1 MQCQERKMRKP
12 VMHPTAV
19 QQGLSCQFS
28 ANRGLIISK
37 HKLLLLLSILFSLWV
52 FGPLTVM
59 AAELEGISAPS
70 ADIMLSFV
78 QGGRVAEVLVK
89 EGDIVKKN
97 QLLARLDDK
106 TERIQLTQLKAQ
118 AEDKLRVKTAE
129 AEWVQKKADLKKI
142 ARAKTKGA
150 ATDWE
155 LQHARLAVKIA
166 LLALQAA
173 KFEHEQY
180 QRTYRQ
186 AQSQLQRMQLLSP
199 IVGRVEKTNIESGEA
214 AESLVPV
221 IQVIKIDP
229 LWIDLPVPLEQV
241 RQLTKGNIARISFPG
256 TDGVEPAEG
265 IIIHVSGV
273 ADAASDTLRVRVEVP
288 NPDGRPAGERV
299 FVRFMPGKPV
309 ANLKD

>member
-1 MQCQERKMRKP
+1 M
-12 VMHPTAV
+12 
-19 QQGLSCQFS
+19 
-28 ANRGLIISK
+28 
-37 HKLLLLLSILFSLWV
+37 FSLWV
-52 FGPLTVM
+52 FGPLTVT
-59 AAELEGISAPS
+59 AAELEGISASSAELEGISAPS

-78 QGGRVAEVLVK
+78 LGGRVAEVLVK
-89 EGDIVKKN
+89 DGDFVKKN
-97 QLLARLDDK
+97 QILARLDDK

-118 AEDKLRVKTAE
+118 AKDKTLVQKAS
-129 AEWVQKKADLKKI
+129 AEWVQKKADSRKI

-155 LQHARLAVKIA
+155 VQHARLAVKIA
-166 LLALQAA
+166 LLALQAS

-186 AQSQLQRMQLLSP
+186 AQSQLKRMQLVSP
-199 IVGRVEKTNIESGEA
+199 IAGRVEKTNIEAGEA

-221 IQVIKIDP
+221 IQVVKIDP

-241 RQLTKGNIARISFPG
+241 RQLRKGNIARVSFPG
-256 TDGVEPAEG
+256 TDAPEPAEG
-265 IIIHVSGV
+265 IIIHVSRV

-299 FVRFMPGKPV
+299 FVEFIPAKPV

>member
-37 HKLLLLLSILFSLWV
+37 HKLLLLLSILFSLGV
-52 FGPLTVM
+52 FGPLTVT

-186 AQSQLQRMQLLSP
+186 AQSQLQRMQLVSP

-299 FVRFMPGKPV
+299 FVKFMPGKPV

>member
-1 MQCQERKMRKP
+1 
-12 VMHPTAV
+12 MHPTAV

-28 ANRGLIISK
+28 ANRGLIILK

-52 FGPLTVM
+52 FGPLTVT

-78 QGGRVAEVLVK
+78 LGGRVAEVLVK
-89 EGDIVKKN
+89 DGDFVKKN

-118 AEDKLRVKTAE
+118 AKDKTLVLKAE
-129 AEWVQKKADLKKI
+129 AEWVQKKADSRKI
-142 ARAKTKGA
+142 ARAHTKGA

-155 LQHARLAVKIA
+155 VQHARLAVKIA

-173 KFEHEQY
+173 KFEHEQH

-186 AQSQLQRMQLLSP
+186 AQSQLKRMQLVSP
-199 IVGRVEKTNIESGEA
+199 IVGRVEKANIESGEA

-221 IQVIKIDP
+221 LQVVKIDP

-241 RQLTKGNIARISFPG
+241 RQLRKGNIARISFPG
-256 TDGVEPAEG
+256 TDADEPAEG
-265 IIIHVSGV
+265 IIIHVSRV

-299 FVRFMPGKPV
+299 FVEFIRKKSKNDVLREHFVFGV
-309 ANLKD
+309 

>member
-1 MQCQERKMRKP
+1 ME
-12 VMHPTAV
+12 
-19 QQGLSCQFS
+19 F
-28 ANRGLIISK
+28 
-37 HKLLLLLSILFSLWV
+37 
-52 FGPLTVM
+52 
-59 AAELEGISAPS
+59 EGISAPS

-78 QGGRVAEVLVK
+78 MGGRVSEVLVK
-89 EGDIVKKN
+89 EGDMVKKD
-97 QLLARLDDK
+97 QLLARLDDQ

-118 AEDKLRVKTAE
+118 AQDKTLVLKAD

-142 ARAKTKGA
+142 ARAETKGA

-155 LQHARLAVKIA
+155 VQHARLAVKIA
-166 LLALQAA
+166 LLALKAA

-186 AQSQLQRMQLLSP
+186 AQSQLKRMQLVSP
-199 IVGRVEKTNIESGEA
+199 IAGRVEKTNIESGEA

-221 IQVIKIDP
+221 IQVVKIDP

-241 RQLTKGNIARISFPG
+241 GQLRKGNIARVSFPG
-256 TDGVEPAEG
+256 TDAGEPAEG

-299 FVRFMPGKPV
+299 SIMFMPGKPV
-309 ANLKD
+309 ANFKQ

>member
-1 MQCQERKMRKP
+1 
-12 VMHPTAV
+12 
-19 QQGLSCQFS
+19 
-28 ANRGLIISK
+28 
-37 HKLLLLLSILFSLWV
+37 LFSLWV
-52 FGPLTVM
+52 FGPLTVT
-59 AAELEGISAPS
+59 AAELEGISASSAELEGISAPSAKLEGISAPS

-78 QGGRVAEVLVK
+78 LGGRVAEVLVK
-89 EGDIVKKN
+89 DGDFVKKN

-118 AEDKLRVKTAE
+118 AKDKTLVQKAS
-129 AEWVQKKADLKKI
+129 AEWVQKKADSRKI

-155 LQHARLAVKIA
+155 VQHARLAVKIA
-166 LLALQAA
+166 LLALQAS

-186 AQSQLQRMQLLSP
+186 AQSQLKRMQLVSP
-199 IVGRVEKTNIESGEA
+199 IAGRVEKTNIEAGEA

-221 IQVIKIDP
+221 IQVVKIDP

-241 RQLTKGNIARISFPG
+241 RQLRKGNIARVSFPG
-256 TDGVEPAEG
+256 IDAPEAAEG
-265 IIIHVSGV
+265 IIIHVSRV

-299 FVRFMPGKPV
+299 FVEFIPAKPV
-309 ANLKD
+309 ANLKK